1 MAIETIH
8 LSQDHVLPPSL
19 MAHLGVDVQQPI
31 KAVRGNMGVLLL
43 KESASLSDILF
54 ALEEMKTLYANELK
68 VLDREWDDFTL
79 SEELLNS
86 NF

>member
-8 LSQDHVLPPSL
+8 LSQDRALPPAL

-31 KAVRGNMGVLLL
+31 KAVRGKMGVLLL
-43 KESASLSDILF
+43 KESASLSDIVF
-54 ALEEMKTLYANELK
+54 ALEEMKNLYANELK
-68 VLDREWDDFTL
+68 ELDREWEDFTL

>member
-1 MAIETIH
+1 MSIETIH
-8 LSQDHVLPPSL
+8 LSQDRALPPTL

-43 KESASLSDILF
+43 KESASLRDILF
-54 ALEEMKTLYANELK
+54 TLEEIKTLYAKEVK
-68 VLDREWDDFTL
+68 GLDREWDDFTL
-79 SEELLNS
+79 SEEWLSS